1 MQQKSEE
8 YVRGLREDHAR
19 FSRVMLMIGRDAR
32 RLVDEPEA
40 VLPLFAEAVD
50 YVVSFQNVYHHPRE
64 EIMFAKLAEKSETLV
79 EAAATLSREHRAT
92 DKAGEELLST
102 MGRISPAPTHRRD
115 REQLARRLEKF
126 ARSMR
131 THIAQEEE
139 LLYSQ
144 VWAELAPE
152 DWDDLAENA
161 VAVDPLE
168 GSQESHY
175 PLLTSYVKEGRTHS
189 SVSIDSGP
197 LGQVLESG
205 LKRVSAFSDQIGL
218 INKTLRQQQ
227 REAWALS
234 RKSLRA
240 MPVIPMLQ
248 PEISLRASSESAA
261 EFGRAYMRWLREWS
275 EVLGGRHE

>member
-1 MQQKSEE
+1 MQQEGEE

-64 EIMFAKLAEKSETLV
+64 EIMFAKLAEKSETLI

-92 DKAGEELLST
+92 DNAGEELLST
-102 MGRISPAPTHRRD
+102 MDRISPAPAHRRD

-144 VWAELAPE
+144 LWAELAPE

-161 VAVDPLE
+161 VAADPLE
-168 GSQESHY
+168 GSQESRY
-175 PLLTSYVKEGRTHS
+175 PLLTSYVNEGRTHS

-197 LGQVLESG
+197 LAQALESG

-240 MPVIPMLQ
+240 MPMIPILQ
-248 PEISLRASSESAA
+248 PEASLRVSSESAA
-261 EFGRAYMRWLREWS
+261 KFGRAYVRWLREWS
-275 EVLGGRHE
+275 EVLGRRHE